1 MNRFFIENAREGAK
15 ATFKKKQMYKLVSQ
29 SKLNNLIDFNYG
41 EKRLYARVDR
51 YYQPIIPN
59 DKYLQIVN
67 LSTSTVE
74 PILVFNFVAD
84 AFADLQ
90 NRFKIKVSKNEI
102 SGNEKYLTDLVPTSG
117 YQDPKQMFEKH
128 TSSFSTAVGNII
140 DKHDLQ
146 FTNFTQF
153 MGVVMPYIKNFL
165 KTNVITFPAFVKSTH
180 CPMSANGL
188 VIEIAKILPNN
199 DKGKYDDFYNSKN
212 WQFFLNACNTYGFM
226 VDCNMPNRIIADMG
240 SPNMTERMAAYN
252 AEINSADMFITNCYD
267 PVSVTY
273 LETFKKFLY
282 RVYSDNKRRTVLST
296 VNTSYDGTQSVIT
309 KVKSYKYTEFVTEIG
324 EEELL
329 NLYLQIRFME
339 EESKFT
345 SYEESTLIR
354 ETIKLMKI
362 DGITS
367 ALGMFEK
374 ILNKTFDYSGSL
386 SYLKKRQNELR
397 K

>member
-1 MNRFFIENAREGAK
+1 MNRFFIENAKEGAK

-41 EKRLYARVDR
+41 EKRLYGRVDR

-59 DKYLQIVN
+59 DRYLQFVS

-74 PILVFNFVAD
+74 PIHVFNFVAD

-90 NRFKIKVSKNEI
+90 NKFKIKVARREI
-102 SGNEKYLTDLVPTSG
+102 SSDERYLTDLVPTLA
-117 YQDPKQMFEKH
+117 YQDPKQIFEKR
-128 TSSFSTAVGNII
+128 SNSFSIAVGRVI
-140 DKHDLQ
+140 DKNNLY
-146 FTNFTQF
+146 FTNFTEF
-153 MGVVMPYIKNFL
+153 INVIMPYIKSFL
-165 KTNVITFPAFVKSTH
+165 KTNVLTFPAFVKSTD

-188 VIEIAKILPNN
+188 VIEIAKINPND
-199 DKGKYDDFYNSKN
+199 DKTKYEEFYSSKN
-212 WQFFLNACNTYGFM
+212 WEFFLNACNTYGFM
-226 VDCNMPNRIIADMG
+226 VDCNMPNRIIADIN
-240 SPNMTERMAAYN
+240 SPNMIEKMTRHN
-252 AEINSADMFITNCYD
+252 QNINSADMFIANCYD
-267 PVSVTY
+267 SVSDSY
-273 LETFKKFLY
+273 LENFKHLLY
-282 RVYSDNKRRTVLST
+282 RAYFDNKRRTMVST
-296 VNTSYDGTQSVIT
+296 VNTSYDSTRTIVR
-309 KVKSYKYTEFVTEIG
+309 KVKSYNYAEFLAEIG

-345 SYEESTLIR
+345 SYEESALIR

-374 ILNKTFDYSGSL
+374 ILNKTFDYNGSL